1 MPRLALLL
9 HVAELFQDG
18 KAAAQD
24 ADGLFN
30 PNDINCLTVQSA
42 ISMSM
47 WFMNEALKLVDEL
60 ENEQDAAPIE
70 REPENRKAYLAD
82 LYCIYGTDSPF
93 ERKNAL
99 NDTPT
104 WLGGETLTQAHNI
117 SKDAVNRLLNPKK
130 GYFTKTEHGV
140 YKFAVSLDEWDT
152 LREKRINE
160 SQLKTH

>member
-1 MPRLALLL
+1 
-9 HVAELFQDG
+9 
-18 KAAAQD
+18 
-24 ADGLFN
+24 
-30 PNDINCLTVQSA
+30 
-42 ISMSM
+42 M

-70 REPENRKAYLAD
+70 REAENRKAYLAD
-82 LYCIYGTDSPF
+82 LYCIYGTESPF
-93 ERKNAL
+93 SRKNAL

-104 WLGGETLTQAHNI
+104 WLGGKTLTQAHNL

-152 LREKRINE
+152 LREKRISE
-160 SQLKTH
+160 SQMKTH